1 MSGGSISLIC
11 KNRASDLLIGGA
23 VSLSLVV
30 ELGESILRAADEA
43 AHIFS
48 VQVMRRCDDAEF
60 AVGRRVERENVHVAV
75 DALHDELGED
85 RNAELVFYHR
95 DDRGVVHIR
104 VADDGRCLPA
114 VDAERGQDVKVEAG
128 AWHEEVLAGEVLDP
142 VAAVVPAAVGGQ
154 ETDVASDSAD
164 SKTKASSG
172 DGTKMDDLTGTIVMT
187 SVQNVLNVRTEP
199 DSEAELAGYLYA
211 DCGGTVLEQKDGWT
225 KLGSGELT
233 GWANNDYLLF
243 GEEARKEA
251 KDAGRIVATTK
262 TGALRIRKEPSGDA
276 AIYDLLEEGAKY
288 EVVDEEQIRF
298 SEDQEI
304 TADWVAVN
312 YGGKTGYVS
321 SEYVQVDFEIDYGET
336 VEQVKARE
344 EAETARLQAEKEA
357 AAQKQKKEKAAQA
370 EKEANKAAA
379 LAADDSVLLAALI
392 QCEAG
397 EEPYEGQVAVGAVV
411 MNRVRSGAYPNTVK
425 GVIYAS
431 GQFTPAGSGQ
441 VGRVV
446 ASGKIK
452 ASCLQAAQEAM
463 AGSTPVGIATHFRRA
478 GSREGIVIG
487 HHVFW

>member
-1 MSGGSISLIC
+1 
-11 KNRASDLLIGGA
+11 
-23 VSLSLVV
+23 
-30 ELGESILRAADEA
+30 
-43 AHIFS
+43 
-48 VQVMRRCDDAEF
+48 
-60 AVGRRVERENVHVAV
+60 
-75 DALHDELGED
+75 
-85 RNAELVFYHR
+85 
-95 DDRGVVHIR
+95 
-104 VADDGRCLPA
+104 
-114 VDAERGQDVKVEAG
+114 
-128 AWHEEVLAGEVLDP
+128 
-142 VAAVVPAAVGGQ
+142 
-154 ETDVASDSAD
+154 
-164 SKTKASSG
+164 
-172 DGTKMDDLTGTIVMT
+172 MDDLTGTIVMT

-225 KLGSGELT
+225 KLESGELT

-262 TGALRIRKEPSGDA
+262 TGALRIRKEPSADA

-304 TADWVAVN
+304 TADWVAIN

-370 EKEANKAAA
+370 EKEAAAQKQKKEKAAQVEKEANKAAA

-463 AGSTPVGIATHFRRA
+463 AGSTPVGTATHFRQEA
-478 GSREGIVIG
+478 GKVL
-487 HHVFW
+487 

>member
-1 MSGGSISLIC
+1 MGWSRKCEKRG
-11 KNRASDLLIGGA
+11 KHW
-23 VSLSLVV
+23 
-30 ELGESILRAADEA
+30 LRAA
-43 AHIFS
+43 
-48 VQVMRRCDDAEF
+48 
-60 AVGRRVERENVHVAV
+60 
-75 DALHDELGED
+75 AL
-85 RNAELVFYHR
+85 
-95 DDRGVVHIR
+95 GVVFLWT
-104 VADDGRCLPA
+104 AGSSLQ
-114 VDAERGQDVKVEAG
+114 AEAESSKSAHWHKGVGVEAWLTG
-128 AWHEEVLAGEVLDP
+128 ADKEQVSQN
-142 VAAVVPAAVGGQ
+142 AASQNDAADTAIAAVGGQ

-199 DSEAELAGYLYA
+199 DSEAELAGYLY
-211 DCGGTVLEQKDGWT
+211 
-225 KLGSGELT
+225 
-233 GWANNDYLLF
+233 

-262 TGALRIRKEPSGDA
+262 TGALRIRKEPSADA

-336 VEQVKARE
+336 VEQVKAHE
-344 EAETARLQAEKEA
+344 EAEAVRLQAEKEA

>member
-1 MSGGSISLIC
+1 M
-11 KNRASDLLIGGA
+11 
-23 VSLSLVV
+23 
-30 ELGESILRAADEA
+30 
-43 AHIFS
+43 
-48 VQVMRRCDDAEF
+48 
-60 AVGRRVERENVHVAV
+60 
-75 DALHDELGED
+75 
-85 RNAELVFYHR
+85 
-95 DDRGVVHIR
+95 
-104 VADDGRCLPA
+104 
-114 VDAERGQDVKVEAG
+114 
-128 AWHEEVLAGEVLDP
+128 
-142 VAAVVPAAVGGQ
+142 
-154 ETDVASDSAD
+154 
-164 SKTKASSG
+164 
-172 DGTKMDDLTGTIVMT
+172 KMDDLTGTIVMT

-225 KLGSGELT
+225 KLESGELT

-262 TGALRIRKEPSGDA
+262 TGALRIRKEPSADA

-357 AAQKQKKEKAAQA
+357 AAQKQKQEKAAQA
-370 EKEANKAAA
+370 EKEANKVAA

-463 AGSTPVGIATHFRRA
+463 AGSTPVGTATHFRRA

>member
-1 MSGGSISLIC
+1 MGWSRKCEKRG
-11 KNRASDLLIGGA
+11 KHW
-23 VSLSLVV
+23 
-30 ELGESILRAADEA
+30 LRAA
-43 AHIFS
+43 
-48 VQVMRRCDDAEF
+48 
-60 AVGRRVERENVHVAV
+60 
-75 DALHDELGED
+75 AL
-85 RNAELVFYHR
+85 
-95 DDRGVVHIR
+95 GVVFLWT
-104 VADDGRCLPA
+104 AGSSLQ
-114 VDAERGQDVKVEAG
+114 AEAESSKSAHWHKGVGVEAWLTG
-128 AWHEEVLAGEVLDP
+128 ADNEQVSQN
-142 VAAVVPAAVGGQ
+142 AASQNDAADTAIAAVGGQ
-154 ETDVASDSAD
+154 GTDVASDSAD

-225 KLGSGELT
+225 KLESGELT

-304 TADWVAVN
+304 TADWVAIN

-344 EAETARLQAEKEA
+344 EAETARL
-357 AAQKQKKEKAAQA
+357 QA

>member
-1 MSGGSISLIC
+1 MGWSRKCEKRGSTGCGLQRWESSFLWTAGSSLQAEAESS
-11 KNRASDLLIGGA
+11 KSAHWHKGVGVEAWLTGADNEQVSQNAASQND
-23 VSLSLVV
+23 
-30 ELGESILRAADEA
+30 AADTA
-43 AHIFS
+43 I
-48 VQVMRRCDDAEF
+48 
-60 AVGRRVERENVHVAV
+60 
-75 DALHDELGED
+75 
-85 RNAELVFYHR
+85 
-95 DDRGVVHIR
+95 
-104 VADDGRCLPA
+104 
-114 VDAERGQDVKVEAG
+114 
-128 AWHEEVLAGEVLDP
+128 
-142 VAAVVPAAVGGQ
+142 AAVGGQ
-154 ETDVASDSAD
+154 GTDVASDSAD

-225 KLGSGELT
+225 KLESGELT

-321 SEYVQVDFEIDYGET
+321 SEYVQVNFEIDYGET

-344 EAETARLQAEKEA
+344 EAEAVRLQAEKEA
-357 AAQKQKKEKAAQA
+357 AAQKQKQEKAAQA
-370 EKEANKAAA
+370 EKGSEQGCCTGCGRQRAFWRRSF
-379 LAADDSVLLAALI
+379 SVKR
-392 QCEAG
+392 EKS
-397 EEPYEGQVAVGAVV
+397 PYEGQVAVGAVV

-463 AGSTPVGIATHFRRA
+463 AEAPRLERQRILDGQEA
-478 GSREGIVIG
+478 GKVL
-487 HHVFW
+487 